1 MDPITYIV
9 TYVESPLVTSKKFGV
24 LGSEQEWGSR
34 APGFNPSHTCPPQVH
49 TQTHTPLCVRHC
61 IRCFRLDVL
70 KLEGFG
76 MREAEIA
83 GEEVKAKR
91 KLNQR
96 TVRME
101 SRSLQL

>member
-1 MDPITYIV
+1 
-9 TYVESPLVTSKKFGV
+9 
-24 LGSEQEWGSR
+24 
-34 APGFNPSHTCPPQVH
+34 
-49 TQTHTPLCVRHC
+49 
-61 IRCFRLDVL
+61 
-70 KLEGFG
+70 

>member
-1 MDPITYIV
+1 
-9 TYVESPLVTSKKFGV
+9 
-24 LGSEQEWGSR
+24 
-34 APGFNPSHTCPPQVH
+34 
-49 TQTHTPLCVRHC
+49 
-61 IRCFRLDVL
+61 
-70 KLEGFG
+70 

-83 GEEVKAKR
+83 EEVKAKG